1 MCAADPLPTPASP
14 ESRTPYQEA
23 PAPSP
28 THYDVI
34 VVGAGLIGLAT
45 ARALQGTGIG
55 RVAVLEAEARPGLHQ
70 SGRNSGV
77 IHSGLYY
84 RPGSSKA
91 RDCAR
96 GREAMYD
103 FCRTEEIPHRRTGKL
118 VVATRDR
125 ELPTLELL
133 AERGQENGL
142 EDLRFL
148 DPAEMREL
156 EPNVAGVRALRVE
169 EAGVADFGAVA
180 RRLAERLVEE
190 GGTLLTG
197 HRVVGVRGGAVETT
211 GGSVRGAFLVSC
223 AGLHAHRVARM
234 EGLAPPARIV
244 PFRGEYREILPPG
257 RDLVRGLIYPVPDP
271 ELPFLG
277 IHVHRTVDGGAE
289 AGPNAVLATHPEG
302 YRRRDLSPAMLLEL
316 AAWPGFWRMGMRHG
330 RHALGE
336 MVRSLSPRRFLA
348 ELQRLVP
355 ALEPSHLGQA
365 RSGVRAQAVDRQGK
379 LVDDFLF
386 GEGDRSVHVLNAP
399 SPGATACLAI
409 GEEVAGRVVARMGA
423 GG

>member
-1 MCAADPLPTPASP
+1 MSAADPVPTPPGP
-14 ESRTPYQEA
+14 ESRV
-23 PAPSP
+23 PSRDAAQKSP
-28 THYDVI
+28 VHHDVI

-45 ARALQGTGIG
+45 ARALQERGVGQ
-55 RVAVLEAEARPGLHQ
+55 VAVLEGEARPGLHQ

-91 RDCAR
+91 RNCAR
-96 GREAMYD
+96 GRKAMYG
-103 FCRTEEIPHRRTGKL
+103 FCRTEELPHRRTGKL
-118 VVATRDR
+118 VVATRDE

-133 AERGQENGL
+133 AERGRENGL
-142 EDLRFL
+142 KGLRFL
-148 DPAEMREL
+148 GPAEMREL
-156 EPNVAGVRALRVE
+156 EPNVAGIRALRVE
-169 EAGVADFGAVA
+169 EAGIADFGAVA
-180 RRLAERLVEE
+180 RRLAERVAEA
-190 GGTLLTG
+190 GGALLTG
-197 HRVVGVRGGAVETT
+197 HRVAGVRGGEVETT

-223 AGLHAHRVARM
+223 AGLHGHRVAQM
-234 EGLAPPARIV
+234 EGLDPPARIV
-244 PFRGEYREILPPG
+244 PFRGEYREVLPPG

-316 AAWPGFWRMGMRHG
+316 AAWPGFWRMGLRHG

-336 MVRSLSPRRFLA
+336 MLRSLSPRLFLA
-348 ELQRLVP
+348 ELRRLVP

-365 RSGVRAQAVDRQGK
+365 RSGVRAQAVDRQGS

-409 GEEVAGRVVARMGA
+409 GEEIAGRVVARMG
-423 GG
+423 GDG

>member
-1 MCAADPLPTPASP
+1 MSVADPGPTPP
-14 ESRTPYQEA
+14 GPRPRTPSGE
-23 PAPSP
+23 APSP
-28 THYDVI
+28 SPVHFDVI

-45 ARALQGTGIG
+45 ARALQKRGVG
-55 RVAVLEAEARPGLHQ
+55 RVAILEAEARPGLHQ

-91 RDCAR
+91 RNCAR

-133 AERGQENGL
+133 AGRGRDNGL
-142 EDLRFL
+142 KGLRFL
-148 DPAEMREL
+148 DPAEMGDL

-169 EAGVADFGAVA
+169 EAGIVDFGAVA
-180 RRLAERLVEE
+180 RRLAERVTEAGADLMI
-190 GGTLLTG
+190 G
-197 HRVVGVRGGAVETT
+197 HRVVGVRGGNVETT

-234 EGLAPPARIV
+234 EGLDPPARIV

-257 RDLVRGLIYPVPDP
+257 RDLVRGLIYPVPNP

-302 YRRRDLSPAMLLEL
+302 YRRRDLSPALLLEL
-316 AAWPGFWRMGMRHG
+316 AAWPGFWRMGLRHG
-330 RHALGE
+330 RHAVGE
-336 MVRSLSPRRFLA
+336 MLRSLSPRRFLA

-365 RSGVRAQAVDRQGK
+365 RSGLRAQAVDRQGH

-386 GEGDRSVHVLNAP
+386 EEGSRSVHVLNAP

-409 GEEVAGRVVARMGA
+409 GKEIAGRVVARIGA